1 MYIIAKTY
9 LYVEIFFCFVDS
21 ESKEGKIEYNPPLP
35 PETPPSRP
43 PMPLTTPPPTPD
55 ETSRQSSLNY
65 SRESSL
71 GRSDSP
77 SLEELEEKYKLLQKT
92 LLNDNED
99 GELVVLDSCEDES
112 SQSSAMGEK
121 SSNPIDLDSCEEA
134 EAEGDT
140 SKNPIEIT
148 NDSIESVD
156 DFEFVKPQLVRTGS
170 TTSIQT
176 FGELGTGSPANSNPG
191 TPVNVPV
198 DYKPQFKGSVS
209 VSKDYGTP
217 ILKRAGSIDAL
228 PTDSKFAEGIEDHIP
243 FENLPD
249 ATGRFNTIRK
259 IVDKIRKIKPINK
272 KKKK

>member
-1 MYIIAKTY
+1 
-9 LYVEIFFCFVDS
+9 VIFQGLNFLCFTEDGA
-21 ESKEGKIEYNPPLP
+21 SKEGNIEYNPPLP
-35 PETPPSRP
+35 PETPPGRP

-71 GRSDSP
+71 ARSESP

-112 SQSSAMGEK
+112 SQSSLAGEK
-121 SSNPIDLDSCEEA
+121 SYNPIDLDSCE
-134 EAEGDT
+134 EGDT
-140 SKNPIEIT
+140 SKNPIEIA
-148 NDSIESVD
+148 NDSIESVE
-156 DFEFVKPQLVRTGS
+156 DFDFVKPHLVRTGS

-176 FGELGTGSPANSNPG
+176 FGELGTGSPCSSNLG
-191 TPVNVPV
+191 TPVNAPV
-198 DYKPQFKGSVS
+198 SIDYKPQFKGSVS

-217 ILKRAGSIDAL
+217 ILKRAGSINEL
-228 PTDSKFAEGIEDHIP
+228 PMDSKFAQGIEDHIP

-249 ATGRFNTIRK
+249 STGRFNTIRK
-259 IVDKIRKIKPINK
+259 IVDKIRKIKPIK
-272 KKKK
+272 KRKK